1 VDRSHI
7 INTATG
13 AVTLAVAAPVVI
25 SIVSLVNLAWPVIPL
40 LAVGAIFLAANKTK
54 SHEPDINS
62 ANSANHSS
70 NDNRDRA

>member
-1 VDRSHI
+1 MDRSHI
-7 INTATG
+7 INTVAG

-25 SIVSLVNLAWPVIPL
+25 SMVSLVNLAWPVIPL

-54 SHEPDINS
+54 SHEPDNNNS
-62 ANSANHSS
+62 AKHSA

>member
-40 LAVGAIFLAANKTK
+40 LAVGAIFLAANKT
-54 SHEPDINS
+54 SHEPDNNNSNS
-62 ANSANHSS
+62 AKHSAK
-70 NDNRDRA
+70 DNRDRA